1 MQDHNYGAPPPL
13 TPPQSPRPSQPPVTQ
28 NASKVSSSPP
38 SHLPPHNLHNGHLID
53 IENVSST
60 VVVSSGTDVRADDA
74 SNVSLGKLESV
85 DDSVTRC
92 ICDFQHD
99 DGYMIQCDRCR
110 YVTSHTAL
118 LSTVLLML

>member
-1 MQDHNYGAPPPL
+1 MSKTRLSKTLPTLFFQDHNYGAPPPL
-13 TPPQSPRPSQPPVTQ
+13 TPPQSPVHPPVSQ
-28 NASKVSSSPP
+28 NATKVASSPL
-38 SHLPPHNLHNGHLID
+38 SHISQHNLQNGHLID

-60 VVVSSGTDVRADDA
+60 VVVSSGTDVHADDS
-74 SNVSLGKLESV
+74 SNVSLSKSETV

-110 YVTSHTAL
+110 YV
-118 LSTVLLML
+118 